1 MPMKAN
7 VLVVD
12 DSSLARRMLRRMLED
27 LGHTVD
33 EATDGAS
40 ALERY
45 FLNRPD
51 IVMLDM
57 VMTGMYGLE
66 VLAKMRELNP
76 DVRVIVASA
85 DIQTSTRDKAREA
98 GAAAFVNKPVNQKE
112 LAAVLA
118 AVIDRGAAWN

>member
-1 MPMKAN
+1 MKAN

-27 LGHTVD
+27 LGHTVE
-33 EATDGAS
+33 EAGDGAS

-45 FLNRPD
+45 FLKRPD

-57 VMTGMYGLE
+57 VMTGMYGLD

-76 DVRVIVASA
+76 EVRVIVASA

-98 GAAAFVNKPVNQKE
+98 GAAAFVNKPVNPKE
-112 LAAVLA
+112 LATVME

>member
-1 MPMKAN
+1 MKAN

-12 DSSLARRMLRRMLED
+12 DSSLARRMLRRSLEE
-27 LGHTVD
+27 LGYAVE
-33 EATDGAS
+33 EATDGAT

-45 FLNRPD
+45 FLKRPD

-85 DIQTSTRDKAREA
+85 DIQTSTRDQARAA
-98 GAAAFVNKPVNQKE
+98 GAAAFINKPVNPKE
-112 LAAVLA
+112 LAT
-118 AVIDRGAAWN
+118 VISTVIERGAAWN

>member
-1 MPMKAN
+1 MKAN

-12 DSSLARRMLRRMLED
+12 DSSLARRMLRRILEE
-27 LGHTVD
+27 LGCNVE

-45 FLNRPD
+45 FLKRPD

-57 VMTGMYGLE
+57 VMTGMYGLD

-85 DIQTSTRDKAREA
+85 DIQTSTREKAREA
-98 GAAAFVNKPVNQKE
+98 GAAAFLNKPVNPKE
-112 LAAVLA
+112 LATVLT

>member
-1 MPMKAN
+1 MKAN

-27 LGHTVD
+27 LGHKVE
-33 EATDGAS
+33 EASDGAT

-57 VMTGMYGLE
+57 VMTGMYGLD

-98 GAAAFVNKPVNQKE
+98 GAAAFVNKPVNPKE
-112 LAAVLA
+112 LATVLA
-118 AVIDRGAAWN
+118 AVFERGAAWN

>member
-1 MPMKAN
+1 MKAN

-12 DSSLARRMLRRMLED
+12 DSSLARRMLRRMLEEM
-27 LGHTVD
+27 GHSVE

-40 ALERY
+40 ALEQF
-45 FLNRPD
+45 FLKQPD

-66 VLAKMRELNP
+66 VLAKMREINP
-76 DVRVIVASA
+76 NVRVIVASA

-98 GAAAFVNKPVNQKE
+98 GAAAFVNKPVNAKE
-112 LAAVLA
+112 LATILG
-118 AVIDRGAAWN
+118 AVIDRGDAWN